1 MEFGARALGNRSIL
15 ASPLKDGIKDKIN
28 KVIKKREGFR
38 PFAPSCIEE
47 DAKMFFNIKEPI
59 PYMNQVVEVNRNH
72 RLPSITHVDNTARVQ
87 TVNKNFNPKYYNLLL
102 ALKRISGYPICLNT
116 SFNFKDQTITVTPKQ
131 AVERFLDSK
140 MDFLAIEN
148 YLIIKM
154 KK

>member
-1 MEFGARALGNRSIL
+1 
-15 ASPLKDGIKDKIN
+15 
-28 KVIKKREGFR
+28 
-38 PFAPSCIEE
+38 
-47 DAKMFFNIKEPI
+47 
-59 PYMNQVVEVNRNH
+59 MNQVVEVKKSH
-72 RLPSITHVDNTARVQ
+72 RLPSITHIDNTARVQ
-87 TVNKNFNPKYYNLLL
+87 TVTRDQNTRYYNLLL

-140 MDFLAIEN
+140 MDFLVIEN

>member
-1 MEFGARALGNRSIL
+1 
-15 ASPLKDGIKDKIN
+15 
-28 KVIKKREGFR
+28 
-38 PFAPSCIEE
+38 
-47 DAKMFFNIKEPI
+47 MFFNIKEPI